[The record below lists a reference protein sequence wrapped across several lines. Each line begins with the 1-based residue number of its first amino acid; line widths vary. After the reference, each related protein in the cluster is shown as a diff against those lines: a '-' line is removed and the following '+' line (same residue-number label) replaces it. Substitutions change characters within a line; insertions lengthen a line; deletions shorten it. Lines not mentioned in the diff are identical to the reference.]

1 MPTRTRHPR
10 RRADG
15 LSPERIVDAA
25 VEILDAEGEDGLTF
39 RRLADLL
46 VTGPGAIYHHVAN
59 KGELLVAAT
68 ERILAPAT
76 TVASVDGLREEDAV
90 RTVALAVFDAID
102 AHPWVG
108 AQLANPLQPAMVR
121 LFESIGRQVR
131 ALGVPEAA
139 LFTSTS
145 ALTNYILGVGGLNAA
160 NARVAG
166 STDRTDLL
174 VTVSAAWANLD
185 PEEYPFTRDVAEQL
199 REHDDRTQFLDGID
213 LILAG
218 ISALGRRS

>member
-1 MPTRTRHPR
+1 
-10 RRADG
+10 
-15 LSPERIVDAA
+15 
-25 VEILDAEGEDGLTF
+25 
-39 RRLADLL
+39 
-46 VTGPGAIYHHVAN
+46 
-59 KGELLVAAT
+59 
-68 ERILAPAT
+68 
-76 TVASVDGLREEDAV
+76 
-90 RTVALAVFDAID
+90 
-102 AHPWVG
+102 
-108 AQLANPLQPAMVR
+108 MVR

-139 LFTSTS
+139 LVTSTS

-218 ISALGRRS
+218 IGALGRRS